1 MVGFSRH
8 IVWWC
13 LALSMTAAADDGYV
27 RTWVDKTDVQA
38 EKPFRL
44 HLEISGDSIGDLELQ
59 KSDDIIVNVQN
70 PQTFRRSMTV
80 STPTGFKRT
89 NVVRYSF
96 RAWAIKEG
104 EITIPPISA
113 TVGGQKLSSE
123 PIILNVTTADPADQY
138 DSEAIRMWVSRKT
151 VNTGEW
157 FWIYLETTGFD
168 VDMPDTLDVDG
179 LYFDADNM
187 QRSVTSSFSR
197 RGVKTYKRGYYAR
210 ADRPGEVSVPSVE
223 LMVSGRQAR
232 SNSLSIRVA
241 GAPTTRPG
249 QQAAPKPEPADK
261 QEVLTENDL
270 IFIEMNVDKRDV
282 YMGEP
287 ILLTTQLWQI
297 IYRNISSGPYRGALN
312 VQPTTS
318 GFYVNELD
326 PIQYETTRGPWKYT
340 VTERRKLLYPTR
352 KGELEIGAWH
362 WEGIALFNRQSFAR
376 RGRINR
382 TLDQGPY
389 TVNVRGLPDAPEGF
403 SGTVGDFQ
411 VHSQLTSNAVKAGQ
425 PINLLVVIRGQGNSD
440 AIGAPE
446 IPDLVWAHVSEP
458 DRDTRFHT
466 DPGENLPSVTKTF
479 TYTITPLEG
488 GDERIPEF
496 DYIVFNPS
504 TSTYETET
512 LGPYRMTIQGEE
524 VSSQHLLVPN
534 DIAILHRAV
543 DVVADDIYPML
554 DAPSSLERSRSN
566 TLVTSMA
573 LAIPPVAYFGLIL
586 VMAHRRRLASDVGY
600 SRDRNAKH
608 KGIRRLE
615 EVFKADEPEDEL
627 FKTVAGYIGDRFNV
641 HDPGLTSSDVTDLL
655 DSHGVEPG
663 LVATFQKIMK
673 SCERSRYA
681 AEPLS
686 VDELRAL
693 VQASETA
700 IHAFDDWRKS
710 GAAK

>member
-1 MVGFSRH
+1 MVGFCRH
-8 IVWWC
+8 IVWCC
-13 LALSMTAAADDGYV
+13 LVLSVTAAADDGYV
-27 RTWVDKTDVQA
+27 RTWVDNTDVQA
-38 EKPFRL
+38 EKPFWL
-44 HLEISGDSIGDLELQ
+44 HLEISGDSIADLELQ
-59 KSDDIIVNVQN
+59 KSDDIIVNVEK

-89 NVVRYSF
+89 NVIKYSF
-96 RAWAIKEG
+96 QAWAVRDG
-104 EITIPPISA
+104 EISIPPISA
-113 TVGGQKLSSE
+113 TVDGKKLSSE
-123 PIILNVTTADPADQY
+123 PIMLSVTTADPADQY

-168 VDMPDTLDVDG
+168 VDMPDTLDVAE

-210 ADRPGEVSVPSVE
+210 ADRPGEVQVPSVE
-223 LMVSGRQAR
+223 LMVSGRKAR
-232 SNSLSIRVA
+232 SNSLSIKVA

-249 QQAAPKPEPADK
+249 RRATPKPEPAEK
-261 QEVLTENDL
+261 QEVLTKEDL

-282 YMGEP
+282 YIGEP

-297 IYRNISSGPYRGALN
+297 IYRNISTGPYRGALN

-352 KGELEIGAWH
+352 TGELEIGAWH
-362 WEGIALFNRQSFAR
+362 WEGIALVNRQSFAR
-376 RGRINR
+376 RDRINR
-382 TLDQGPY
+382 VLDKGPY

-403 SGTVGDFQ
+403 SGTVGEFQ
-411 VHSQLTSNAVKAGQ
+411 VHSQLASNAVKAGQ
-425 PINLLVVIRGQGNSD
+425 PITLLVVIRGQGNSD
-440 AIGAPE
+440 AIGAPK
-446 IPDLVWAHVSEP
+446 IPELEWAHVSDP

-466 DPGENLPSVTKTF
+466 DPGESIPSVTKTF

-496 DYIVFNPS
+496 EYIVFNP
-504 TSTYETET
+504 TTDEYERET
-512 LGPYRMTIQGEE
+512 LGPYRMTIQGDDAP
-524 VSSQHLLVPN
+524 SQHLLVPD
-534 DIAILHRAV
+534 DIAILHRVV

-554 DAPSSLERSRSN
+554 EAPSSLERSRSN
-566 TLVTSMA
+566 TLATSMA
-573 LAIPPVAYFGLIL
+573 LAIPPVAYLGLFL
-586 VMAHRRRLASDVGY
+586 VMARRRRLTSDVGY
-600 SRDRNAKH
+600 SRDRKAKH

-615 EVFKADEPEDEL
+615 EVFTADEPADEL

-641 HDPGLTSSDVTDLL
+641 HDPGLTSADVTDLL
-655 DSHGVEPG
+655 ESHDVEPG
-663 LVATFQKIMK
+663 LVETFQKIMK

-681 AEPLS
+681 SAPLS